1 MRRKERQVTNPAEI
15 RAVIDRCKVLRL
27 GLNAAG
33 APYIVPMN
41 FGWEMTD
48 GLPCFTCI
56 ARMKAAKSTFCA
68 PIPA

>member
-41 FGWEMTD
+41 FGW
-48 GLPCFTCI
+48 
-56 ARMKAAKSTFCA
+56 K
-68 PIPA
+68 